1 LQPLLEPHRV
11 IQVSN
16 HRLSLSHAQPGALS
30 TAIDYQFLGSLL
42 YLSQLIQQGRQN
54 FKLQIIQ
61 FRRQISKLRRS

>member
-1 LQPLLEPHRV
+1 LRPLLERHRV

-16 HRLSLSHAQPGALS
+16 HRLLQSHAQPGALS